1 MNKDQKHTYHNI
13 ETLQEIKESRKEIQN
28 ARVEVQSTREHVMG
42 EKMDIIQ
49 GMYKSGMPIEKIAEI
64 VHLAPDVIKG
74 MVEIEKKV

>member
-28 ARVEVQSTREHVMG
+28 ARVEVQSTR